1 MLVQQLR
8 KCCNHPVRQGEL
20 KRTSMQLAWSG
31 VCVNAQTLA
40 DPHPRVR
47 CHDVQYLFPGAEP
60 DFDGVS
66 TGERMGSKR
75 GCAGCVGV
83 RETLRCTFG
92 SSADVLHTL
101 FLADEGIVQ
110 ASGKMEVLDRL
121 LRKLKRRGHRV
132 VLFSQV
138 GWW

>member
-1 MLVQQLR
+1 MRCVKPSGAPLAAQPA
-8 KCCNHPVRQGEL
+8 CCTP
-20 KRTSMQLAWSG
+20 
-31 VCVNAQTLA
+31 
-40 DPHPRVR
+40 
-47 CHDVQYLFPGAEP
+47 
-60 DFDGVS
+60 
-66 TGERMGSKR
+66 
-75 GCAGCVGV
+75 
-83 RETLRCTFG
+83 
-92 SSADVLHTL
+92 L